1 MGSATRSA
9 LEAARTALAD
19 AKGVD
24 LTTGEQLLAASRT
37 IGTSTQLQSALT
49 DSSASAEQKAALL
62 GALFGSVSSSALALL
77 TTMAQQRWS
86 SAEEFL
92 AGIEEI
98 GVRAVAASTTA
109 EAGLESELFVV
120 GAAVAS
126 SPELELALGSKR
138 GSPDSKRSLME
149 SLLADNASPQAMAIV
164 GHLVQQ
170 PRGRR
175 IGELVRTGASIVA
188 DSFGKG
194 IATVT
199 VARALSDD
207 QRSSIGVMLR
217 ERYGLDHTL
226 NQVID
231 PAVIG
236 GVRVQVGDDV
246 IDGSVAA
253 RLSELTLRLAG

>member
-9 LEAARTALAD
+9 LEAARSALA
-19 AKGVD
+19 ATKGVD

-49 DSSASAEQKAALL
+49 DPSASPEDKGALL
-62 GALFGSVSSSALALL
+62 SALFGSLSPAALALL
-77 TTMAQQRWS
+77 TAMAQQRWS
-86 SAEEFL
+86 TAEEFL
-92 AGIEEI
+92 AGLEEI
-98 GVRAVAASTTA
+98 GIRAVASSTSA
-109 EAGLESELFVV
+109 DAGLEAELFTF

-126 SPELELALGSKR
+126 DAELELALGSKR
-138 GSPDSKRSLME
+138 GSAEGKRSLVE
-149 SLLADNASPQAMAIV
+149 SLLAGSASAQAVAIA

-175 IGELVRTGASIVA
+175 IGELVRTGAAIVA

-194 IATVT
+194 IATVS
-199 VARALSDD
+199 VARPLSDE
-207 QRSSIGVMLR
+207 QRASVGAMLR
-217 ERYGLDHTL
+217 ERYGRDHTL

-231 PAVIG
+231 PALVG

-253 RLSELTLRLAG
+253 RLAELTLRLAG